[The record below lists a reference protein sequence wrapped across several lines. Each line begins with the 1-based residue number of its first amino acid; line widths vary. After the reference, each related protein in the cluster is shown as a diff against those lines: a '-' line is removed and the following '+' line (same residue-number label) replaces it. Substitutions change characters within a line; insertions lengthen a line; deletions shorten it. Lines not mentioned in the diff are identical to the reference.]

1 MSPED
6 AAALKLWSALSL
18 LGIVLVFVGVL
29 MEGIELVVRIVAF
42 FRRKRLSVI
51 WVKLP
56 ELKVPNWAHV
66 VDHIGW
72 FILLIGLGL
81 EWKGHVRI
89 EEITDRESRRLN
101 AELTKAVDSSRLATL
116 HASKANE
123 RASLTESNNIVLRKE
138 LAELQSQVQWRDISA
153 TQASNLVARLKPI
166 VAASPMLDWTVFDAP
181 PTIHVGHKPREK
193 TPR

>member
-123 RASLTESNNIVLRKE
+123 RCTSPEAWFVVFGCEFVTMYSCECPLITNNTSTAALRA
-138 LAELQSQVQWRDISA
+138 LFISMDSQ
-153 TQASNLVARLKPI
+153 TGTVA
-166 VAASPMLDWTVFDAP
+166 
-181 PTIHVGHKPREK
+181 H
-193 TPR
+193 